1 MIKEYSMF
9 ADMFASMIKEYSMF
23 AIIDR

>member
-1 MIKEYSMF
+1 
-9 ADMFASMIKEYSMF
+9 MFASMIKEYSMF